1 MSIQKIILFL
11 CLITGIFFSGL
22 SQAQTINPQ
31 NLSSVRVD
39 DLTDDQVRAFLR
51 QVESTGLSEA
61 QLEQVAQARG
71 MRPEEIRKLRERVDR
86 IRKQDQSKTA
96 NEPTSST
103 SKRDSPGR
111 QLNFEQDTLNKQL
124 PDPKTEAEKA
134 LLELKAKIFGA
145 SLFQNSNLT
154 FEPNLRLAT
163 PGNYN
168 IGPDDEIVIDITGDN
183 EASYKLRVS
192 PEGTIR
198 IEYAGIIS
206 VSGLTVEQAT
216 QKIRSRLAST
226 YPGIRSGRTQV
237 TIGIG
242 NIRSIKVTLLG
253 EVIKPGSY
261 TLPSLATAF
270 NALYASGGPSE
281 NGSFRAIE
289 IIRNNRVIG
298 KLDIYNFLLQGFQTN
313 NIRLQD
319 QDIIRIPTY
328 KIRVEFAGEVK
339 RPAIF
344 EALEGETLQD
354 VINFAGGFST
364 QAYTARIKVLQ
375 NTDRERRITDVFADE
390 FDTYQPKNGDKY
402 FAEPILDRF
411 ENRVTIE
418 GSVFRPGQFELE
430 KGLTLGQLI
439 QKAEGVTEDAFMS
452 RGYITRLKADNTSQ
466 LISFDLD
473 KILDGSAG
481 DIALQ
486 REDIITISSIF
497 DLRDEY
503 KVSVEGEVR
512 NPGTFDFAE
521 GMSLEDLIIISGGFK
536 EGASPN
542 RIEIS
547 RRVNNSN
554 VLSAAA
560 LTARVFQVDVDEN
573 LSLVG
578 NKFILQPFDIVSVR
592 SESGYEIQR
601 QVRIEGEVLYPGTY
615 TVIRKNERIS
625 DLVKR
630 AGGLTAFA
638 YPKGAS
644 LKRPGPGISKTDST
658 PKNGSTDQ
666 KTEDLERLKILQRLQ
681 GKATDSISM
690 LKEEEIIRNIYVGIN
705 LDKILASPGSDFD
718 LTLIEGDTIRVPRQ
732 LQTIKVSG
740 EVLSPNSIIYD
751 SGKGFKRYISGAGGF
766 SERSLKK
773 RSYIVYANGSVKSTR
788 KVLLFFND
796 YPRVQP
802 GAEIFVPQK
811 EKKAGLSIGELIGI
825 STGLASVAAVILTLI
840 R

>member
-1 MSIQKIILFL
+1 MKRMNIKKIVLLL
-11 CLITGIFFSGL
+11 CLIAGVFYTESGY
-22 SQAQTINPQ
+22 AQTINPQ
-31 NLSSVRVD
+31 NLSNIRVD
-39 DLTDDQVRAFLR
+39 DLSDDQIRAFLR
-51 QVESTGLSEA
+51 QVESTGLSES

-71 MRPEEIRKLRERVDR
+71 MKPEEIRKLRERVDK
-86 IRKQDQSKTA
+86 IKKQGQDKSSDKNNEASSERKDA
-96 NEPTSST
+96 
-103 SKRDSPGR
+103 GR
-111 QLNFEQDTLNKQL
+111 QMNFEQDSINNKAKE
-124 PDPKTEAEKA
+124 PETEAEKA
-134 LLELKAKIFGA
+134 LTEFRSKIFGT
-145 SLFQNSNLT
+145 SLFKNSNLT

-163 PGNYN
+163 PGNYM

-183 EASYKLRVS
+183 EANYELKVS

-198 IEYAGIIS
+198 IEYAGIVS
-206 VSGLTVEQAT
+206 VNGLSVEQAT
-216 QKIRSRLAST
+216 QKIRSRLSST

-253 EVIKPGSY
+253 EVVKPGSY

-270 NALYASGGPSE
+270 NALYASGGPTE

-298 KLDIYNFLLQGFQTN
+298 KLDVYDFLLKGFQTN

-319 QDIIRIPTY
+319 QDIIRIPTFQ
-328 KIRVEFAGEVK
+328 IRVEFAGEVK

-344 EALEGETLQD
+344 EAVKGETLQD
-354 VINFAGGFST
+354 IINFAGGFST
-364 QAYTARIKVLQ
+364 EAYSARIKVLQ
-375 NTDRERRITDVFADE
+375 NTDRERRITDVFAAE
-390 FDTYQPKNGDKY
+390 YDTYQPKNGDNY

-418 GSVFRPGQFELE
+418 GAVFRPGQFELQ
-430 KGLTLGQLI
+430 KGLTLGLLI

-473 KILDGSAG
+473 KILAGTAG

-486 REDIITISSIF
+486 REDVITISSIF
-497 DLRDEY
+497 ELRDEY
-503 KVSVEGEVR
+503 KVSIEGEIR
-512 NPGTFDFAE
+512 EPGTFNFSE
-521 GMSLEDLIIISGGFK
+521 GMSLEDLIIQSGGFK
-536 EGASPN
+536 EGASPK

-547 RRVNNSN
+547 RRVTNSN
-554 VLSAAA
+554 VLSTAAV
-560 LTARVFQVDVDEN
+560 TAQVFQVDVDQN
-573 LSLVG
+573 LKLLG
-578 NKFILQPFDIVSVR
+578 EKFILQPFDMISVR

-601 QVRIEGEVLYPGTY
+601 QVRIEGEVIYPGTY

-625 DLVKR
+625 DLVER
-630 AGGLTAFA
+630 AGGLTALA

-644 LKRPGPGISKTDST
+644 LKRPGVGSRAKAE
-658 PKNGSTDQ
+658 KNSERAA
-666 KTEDLERLKILQRLQ
+666 EDFDRIKNLERLQ
-681 GKATDSISM
+681 GKLSDSTDSIKS
-690 LKEEEIIRNIYVGIN
+690 LDAVRNIYVGIN
-705 LDKILASPGSDFD
+705 LERILQKPGSDYD
-718 LTLIEGDTIRVPRQ
+718 LTLQEGDTIRVPRQ
-732 LQTIKVSG
+732 LQTVQVSG

-751 SGKGFKRYISGAGGF
+751 PGQSFKRYISGAGGF

-788 KVLLFFND
+788 KLLFFFNN

-802 GAEIFVPQK
+802 GAEIFVPK
-811 EKKAGLSIGELIGI
+811 RDKKSALSIGELVGI
-825 STGLASVAAVILTLI
+825 STGLASVAAVILTLL

>member
-1 MSIQKIILFL
+1 MKLKYLLKAVILLAVISIATPVF
-11 CLITGIFFSGL
+11 T
-22 SQAQTINPQ
+22 QTINPQ
-31 NLSSVRVD
+31 DLSSIRVD
-39 DLTDDQVRAFLR
+39 DLTDDQIRAFLR

-71 MRPEEIRKLRERVDR
+71 MKPEEIRKLRERVDK
-86 IRKQDQSKTA
+86 IKKQDPNKESDKEKQDG
-96 NEPTSST
+96 ST
-103 SKRDSPGR
+103 REDSGR
-111 QLNFEQDTLNKQL
+111 QLNFETDTLNNKTFN
-124 PDPKTEAEKA
+124 PETEAEKA
-134 LLELKAKIFGA
+134 LAELRSKIFGA
-145 SLFQNSNLT
+145 SLFRNSNLT

-163 PGNYN
+163 PGNYM

-183 EASYKLRVS
+183 EANYKLRVS
-192 PEGTIR
+192 PEGTVR
-198 IEYAGIIS
+198 IEYAGIVS

-253 EVIKPGSY
+253 EVVKPGSY

-298 KLDIYNFLLQGFQTN
+298 KLDVYDFLLKGFQTN

-328 KIRVEFAGEVK
+328 QIRVEFTGEVK

-344 EALEGETLQD
+344 EAIEGESLQD
-354 VINFAGGFST
+354 VINFAGGFTT
-364 QAYTARIKVLQ
+364 QAYSARIKVLQ
-375 NTDRERRITDVFADE
+375 NTERERRITDVFSSE
-390 FDTYQPKNGDKY
+390 FGTYQPKNGDKY

-418 GSVFRPGQFELE
+418 GAVFRPGQFELQ
-430 KGLTLGQLI
+430 KGLTLGLLI

-473 KILDGSAG
+473 KILDGTAG

-486 REDIITISSIF
+486 REDVVTISSIF

-503 KVSVEGEVR
+503 KVSIDGEIR
-512 NPGTFDFAE
+512 EPGTFDFAE
-521 GMSLEDLIIISGGFK
+521 GMSLEDLLVMSGGFK
-536 EGASPN
+536 EGASPK

-554 VLSAAA
+554 VLSASGI
-560 LTARVFQVDVDEN
+560 TARVFQVDVDQN
-573 LSLVG
+573 LKLVG
-578 NKFILQPFDIVSVR
+578 NKFTLQPFDMVSVR
-592 SESGYEIQR
+592 SETGYEVQR

-615 TVIRKNERIS
+615 TVVRKNERIS
-625 DLVKR
+625 DLVER
-630 AGGLTAFA
+630 AGGLTALA
-638 YPKGAS
+638 YPQGAS
-644 LKRPGPGISKTDST
+644 LKRPGPGGPKSKA
-658 PKNGSTDQ
+658 KNDFDRT
-666 KTEDLERLKILQRLQ
+666 TEDLDRIKNLKRLQ
-681 GKATDSISM
+681 GNLSDSTDSVKS
-690 LKEEEIIRNIYVGIN
+690 LEAVRNIYVGIN
-705 LDKILASPGSDFD
+705 LERILAKPGSDYD
-718 LTLIEGDTIRVPRQ
+718 LTLQEGDTIRVPKQ
-732 LQTIKVSG
+732 LQTVKVSG
-740 EVLSPNSIIYD
+740 EVLSPNSIIYEK
-751 SGKGFKRYISGAGGF
+751 GKGFKRYVSEAGGF
-766 SERSLKK
+766 SERSLKR
-773 RSYIVYANGSVKSTR
+773 RSYVVYANGSVKGTR
-788 KVLLFFND
+788 KTLFFFHN
-796 YPRVQP
+796 YPKVQP
-802 GAEIFVPQK
+802 GAEIFVPK
-811 EKKAGLSIGELIGI
+811 EAEKAKLTLGEVVGI
-825 STGLASVAAVILTLI
+825 STGLASIAAVILTLL

>member
-1 MSIQKIILFL
+1 MNIKKIVLLL
-11 CLITGIFFSGL
+11 CLVAGIFYNKSGY
-22 SQAQTINPQ
+22 AQTINPQ
-31 NLSSVRVD
+31 NLSNIRVD
-39 DLTDDQVRAFLR
+39 DLSDDQIRAFLR
-51 QVESTGLSEA
+51 QVESTGLSES

-71 MRPEEIRKLRERVDR
+71 MKPEEIRKLRERVDK
-86 IRKQDQSKTA
+86 IKKQGQDKSSDKNNEASSERKDA
-96 NEPTSST
+96 
-103 SKRDSPGR
+103 GR
-111 QLNFEQDTLNKQL
+111 QMNFEQDSINNKAKE
-124 PDPKTEAEKA
+124 PETEAEKA
-134 LLELKAKIFGA
+134 LTEFRSKIFGT
-145 SLFQNSNLT
+145 SLFKNSNLT

-163 PGNYN
+163 PGNYM

-183 EASYKLRVS
+183 EANYELKVS

-198 IEYAGIIS
+198 IEYAGIVS
-206 VSGLTVEQAT
+206 VNGLSVEQAT
-216 QKIRSRLAST
+216 QKIRSRLSST

-253 EVIKPGSY
+253 EVVKPGSY

-270 NALYASGGPSE
+270 NALYASGGPTE

-298 KLDIYNFLLQGFQTN
+298 KLDVYDFLLKGFQTN

-319 QDIIRIPTY
+319 QDIIRIPTFQ
-328 KIRVEFAGEVK
+328 IRVEFAGEVK

-344 EALEGETLQD
+344 EAVKGETLQD
-354 VINFAGGFST
+354 IINFAGGFST
-364 QAYTARIKVLQ
+364 EAYSARIKVLQ
-375 NTDRERRITDVFADE
+375 NTDRERRITDVFAAE
-390 FDTYQPKNGDKY
+390 FDTFEPKNGDNY

-418 GSVFRPGQFELE
+418 GAVFRPGQFELQ
-430 KGLTLGQLI
+430 KGLTLGLLI

-473 KILDGSAG
+473 KILAGTAG

-486 REDIITISSIF
+486 REDVITISSIF
-497 DLRDEY
+497 ELRDEY
-503 KVSVEGEVR
+503 KVSIEGEIR
-512 NPGTFDFAE
+512 EPGTFNFSE
-521 GMSLEDLIIISGGFK
+521 GMSLEDLIIQSGGFK
-536 EGASPN
+536 EGASPK

-547 RRVNNSN
+547 RRVTNSN
-554 VLSAAA
+554 VLSTAAV
-560 LTARVFQVDVDEN
+560 TAQVFQVDVDQN
-573 LSLVG
+573 LKLLG
-578 NKFILQPFDIVSVR
+578 EKFILQPFDMISVR

-601 QVRIEGEVLYPGTY
+601 QVRIEGEVIYPGTY

-625 DLVKR
+625 DLVER
-630 AGGLTAFA
+630 AGGLTALA
-638 YPKGAS
+638 YAKGAS
-644 LKRPGPGISKTDST
+644 LKRPGVGSRAKAE
-658 PKNGSTDQ
+658 KNSERAA
-666 KTEDLERLKILQRLQ
+666 EDFDRIKNLERLQ
-681 GKATDSISM
+681 GKLSDSTDSIKS
-690 LKEEEIIRNIYVGIN
+690 LDAVRNIYVGIN
-705 LDKILASPGSDFD
+705 LERILQKPGSDYD
-718 LTLIEGDTIRVPRQ
+718 LTLQEGDTIRVPRQ
-732 LQTIKVSG
+732 LQTVQVSG

-751 SGKGFKRYISGAGGF
+751 PGQSFKRYISGAGGF

-788 KVLLFFND
+788 KLLFFFNN

-802 GAEIFVPQK
+802 GAEIFVPK
-811 EKKAGLSIGELIGI
+811 RDKKSALSIGELVGI
-825 STGLASVAAVILTLI
+825 STGLASVAAVILTLL